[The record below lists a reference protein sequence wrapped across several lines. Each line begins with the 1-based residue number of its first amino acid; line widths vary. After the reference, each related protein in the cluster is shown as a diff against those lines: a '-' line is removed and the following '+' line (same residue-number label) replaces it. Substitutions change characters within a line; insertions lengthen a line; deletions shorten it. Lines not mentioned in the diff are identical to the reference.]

1 MLDGIRTNAS
11 PCLITLG
18 TQTIGGPG
26 FAAMNFFDGYIDQ
39 LTILFD
45 RAKSAEEILADA
57 TLVAHYSMDC
67 LSYSA
72 LDSGPNRIDGTSV
85 GLSAGQG
92 GRVGQSL
99 LFNSNSGYFQITGLV
114 LLGESYRPF
123 SFALWLRPIAQ
134 GGTILHVSESNNGTG
149 WCSQFMGLSSSGQ
162 IIARVPG
169 KTGTVEIIGPI
180 LTLDQWVHIVITYS
194 RSNGLSLFINGQ
206 IYKQSEPFIYAARDN
221 LIPMFVTLGQPL
233 NGNNCNPGSIQSG
246 FYRGEIDEFY
256 IYSRKLSYTDITAL
270 ANP

>member
-1 MLDGIRTNAS
+1 M
-11 PCLITLG
+11 
-18 TQTIGGPG
+18 QTIGGPG
-26 FAAMNFFDGYIDQ
+26 FVPIYYFDGYIDQ
-39 LTILFD
+39 LTILFN

-67 LSYSA
+67 LAYSA

-85 GLSAGQG
+85 GLTAGQG

-99 LFNSNSGYFQITGLV
+99 LFNSNSSYFQVTGLV
-114 LLGESYRPF
+114 LLGQSYRPF

-134 GGTILHVSESNNGTG
+134 GGTILHVSELTNGTG

-162 IIARVPG
+162 IIVRVPG
-169 KTGTVEIIGPI
+169 MTGNIEIIGPVV
-180 LTLDQWVHIVITYS
+180 TMDEWMHIVMTYS
-194 RSNGLSLFINGQ
+194 RANGLTLFINGR
-206 IYKQSEPFIYAARDN
+206 IYGQSEPFIYGTN
-221 LIPMFVTLGQPL
+221 SSSVPMVVTLGQSL
-233 NGNNCNPGSIQSG
+233 DGNSCNLGSIQSG